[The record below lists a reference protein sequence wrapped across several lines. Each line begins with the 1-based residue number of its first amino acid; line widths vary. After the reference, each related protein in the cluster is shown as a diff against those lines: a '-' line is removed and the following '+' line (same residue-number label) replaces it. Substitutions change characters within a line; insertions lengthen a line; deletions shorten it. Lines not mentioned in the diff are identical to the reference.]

1 MNSLEKNFRYATR
14 TFERFINDIVAGK
27 LQYLRA
33 LSHVNAL
40 NRPANFASDFASIAG
55 DFQLPPE
62 LELAMHNHH
71 SSVLRISGPV
81 SMWLHYDVR
90 KA

>member
-1 MNSLEKNFRYATR
+1 MNGLEKNFRYATR
-14 TFERFINDIVAGK
+14 PFERFIDDIVAGK
-27 LQYLRA
+27 FQYLRA
-33 LSHVNAL
+33 LSQVDPL
-40 NRPANFASDFASIAG
+40 NRPANFTSDFASIAG

-62 LELAMHNHH
+62 LELAMHHSH

-90 KA
+90 EM